1 MTILN
6 LGLNSNVK
14 TLFLHMEL
22 IETGFKGLILIK
34 PKVFID
40 ERGYFFESFNQE
52 KFESIGI
59 KENFIQDNQSLSNK
73 GIVRGLH
80 FQSPPHAQGKL
91 VRVIKGA
98 VQDVVVDIRKNST
111 TYGKSYSVELSE
123 ENFLMLYIPPG
134 FAHGFATLEDQTIFS
149 YKCTDTYHPEC
160 EGGLAWDD
168 REFAINWSVTNPIL
182 SEKDKKYQAFSLFVS
197 PF

>member
-1 MTILN
+1 
-6 LGLNSNVK
+6 
-14 TLFLHMEL
+14 MEL

-59 KENFIQDNQSLSNK
+59 IEKFTQDNQSLSNK

-80 FQSPPHAQGKL
+80 FQTPPHAQGKL

-111 TYGKSYSVELSE
+111 S
-123 ENFLMLYIPPG
+123 I
-134 FAHGFATLEDQTIFS
+134 
-149 YKCTDTYHPEC
+149 
-160 EGGLAWDD
+160 
-168 REFAINWSVTNPIL
+168 
-182 SEKDKKYQAFSLFVS
+182 
-197 PF
+197 

>member
-1 MTILN
+1 
-6 LGLNSNVK
+6 
-14 TLFLHMEL
+14 MEL

>member
-1 MTILN
+1 
-6 LGLNSNVK
+6 
-14 TLFLHMEL
+14 MEL

-73 GIVRGLH
+73 GIIRGMH
-80 FQSPPHAQGKL
+80 FQAPPHAQGKL

-134 FAHGFATLEDQTIFS
+134 FAHGFATLQDQTIFS
-149 YKCTDTYHPEC
+149 YKCTDTYHPES
-160 EGGLAWDD
+160 EGGIAWND
-168 REFAINWSVTNPIL
+168 REFGIEWAVSNPVL